1 MLIDSHAHLGS
12 LEDIDQAV
20 QNAADNSVS
29 YIINMSSD
37 LPSAHQTLEFT
48 EKYPGVYGAVGIHPH
63 EAKTYSPLV
72 FSEIS
77 SLTSNNKIVAVGE
90 TGLDYYYDFSPRE
103 IQKESLQK
111 HIELSIETNL
121 PIVIHIRDCED
132 DVKTMLKENSCNQLQ
147 GVIHCFT
154 GDYQS
159 ALLYIELG
167 FYISFSGILTF
178 KRSKDLRDVARKLP
192 LERILVETDSP
203 YLAPFP
209 YRGKKNQ
216 PAYVK
221 YVAETLA
228 EVTDKSFEQVSEI
241 TTNNCKELFNIS

>member
-37 LPSAHQTLEFT
+37 LPSEHQTLGFT

-121 PIVIHIRDCED
+121 PIVIHVRDC
-132 DVKTMLKENSCNQLQ
+132 
-147 GVIHCFT
+147 
-154 GDYQS
+154 
-159 ALLYIELG
+159 
-167 FYISFSGILTF
+167 
-178 KRSKDLRDVARKLP
+178 
-192 LERILVETDSP
+192 
-203 YLAPFP
+203 
-209 YRGKKNQ
+209 
-216 PAYVK
+216 
-221 YVAETLA
+221 
-228 EVTDKSFEQVSEI
+228 
-241 TTNNCKELFNIS
+241 

>member
-1 MLIDSHAHLGS
+1 
-12 LEDIDQAV
+12 
-20 QNAADNSVS
+20 
-29 YIINMSSD
+29 
-37 LPSAHQTLEFT
+37 
-48 EKYPGVYGAVGIHPH
+48 
-63 EAKTYSPLV
+63 
-72 FSEIS
+72 
-77 SLTSNNKIVAVGE
+77 VAVGE

-121 PIVIHIRDCED
+121 PIVIHVRDCED
-132 DVKTMLKENSCNQLQ
+132 DVKEMLKENSCKQLQ

-154 GDYQS
+154 EDYQS

-167 FYISFSGILTF
+167 FYISFSGILTY

-203 YLAPFP
+203 YLAPVP

-241 TTNNCKELFNIS
+241 TTNNCKELFGIP